1 MSPGKP
7 TKSASAWLNDWR
19 VHVASGAVLLLV
31 TVAVLASKRIGGENR
46 RAAQPMNPTHGA
58 RLDDQF
64 VPQSHAQPAA
74 APTANPPAFG
84 SIQRGVPTASA
95 TGTSV
100 PIDLDAGWLS
110 ELPAVAAPSSDTQQP
125 PVDSL
130 QLIPGQSLALAI
142 ELAQQSATA
151 QPLAIQ
157 IGSTELEIRTTDGQ
171 SAFVCRGQA
180 LGKLP
185 VADGKLVLLIHREPA
200 EPGDAAAGV
209 LRWVLAAGD
218 SAVAGRV
225 ELDGLEPSAA
235 IAFDSQADDGAVPTI
250 AAARFGNLPHVPDV
264 AMPPVRFSR

>member
-1 MSPGKP
+1 MTPSKP

-31 TVAVLASKRIGGENR
+31 TVAVLANKRIGGENR

-74 APTANPPAFG
+74 APNTSPQTFG
-84 SIQRGVPTASA
+84 SIQRGVPRTAAS
-95 TGTSV
+95 GTSV

-110 ELPAVAAPSSDTQQP
+110 ELPAVAAPSSDAQQP
-125 PVDSL
+125 TNDPL
-130 QLIPGQSLALAI
+130 QLIPGHSLALAI
-142 ELAQQSATA
+142 ELAQEAPTA

-157 IGSTELEIRTTDGQ
+157 IGSTAFEVRTTDGQ
-171 SAFVCRGQA
+171 SAFVCRGQT

-185 VADGKLVLLIHREPA
+185 AADGKLVLLVHREPA
-200 EPGDAAAGV
+200 QPGDATASV

-235 IAFDSQADDGAVPTI
+235 IAIDWQADDAAAPSI
-250 AAARFGNLPHVPDV
+250 AAARFGSLPQVPDV